1 MKKTRSMK
9 WRLVIPFCLILI
21 FQTIFMMAFLSTGNV
36 AQGLY
41 QTELRSLKKDVENSG
56 LLLEREVLQHWMNDI
71 RSSVTIQTTIQS
83 VLKEEGKKASDISHD
98 WELNERIIGEI
109 MPDVLELLHRS
120 YGNSI
125 YVVLDG
131 PSAQQSAEGHQAGIS
146 VLDTDSSS
154 FAADNSDLQLSR
166 GAAVISKQ
174 FKIPLASD
182 WKLDFDMS
190 EEIGS
195 GFYNPYFLT
204 KGQKLKGNIARF
216 AFLGPISGALQA
228 DTDGVSYSIPLTAED
243 GTVIGVLGGT
253 MLKEQIYSLLKNE
266 LLHKDEDTILML
278 AKRGENETVL
288 TPVLTY
294 GMSFHRSFEGMNGIG
309 GTATRWND
317 IQKTQDQNG
326 DWWYLASKELPVYG
340 RDSAFYRTSWQIV
353 VLRRQS
359 VMRSFYQKLLNGLL
373 SGCAFAMIP
382 GILFALMYGT
392 YFSLPIRRL
401 ICQLRSAEDDSRIHL
416 QPTYISELDELSHA
430 IEYLSADVAESALRI
445 SRILEGSGVPIGV
458 FEYLPDRKKVFC
470 SRTLFELLGLEQT
483 DRDYT
488 YLEETGFRKMMQIL
502 GPGVK
507 EHQDVRLYHLQANG
521 KERYFRL
528 KIVRAENGNETGVL
542 LDVTEELEY
551 QKRLELE
558 RDYDPLTELYNR
570 PAFRRNT
577 LKLLQS
583 GRISCGAM
591 LMWDLDNLKYVND
604 NYGHEMGDRYIRLF
618 ADQLKTLNR
627 YGAVVE
633 RHSGDEFMA
642 FLCGNSEEELR
653 GILCELRTRSCA
665 ASLKVSNQYELP
677 LRASAG
683 VAWYPRQARDF
694 ETLVRYADFAMYM
707 AKHSTKGVLQEFDLE
722 SYQKNSYLLS
732 GQEEINRLLEQ
743 DDVPFAAQPIVCR
756 DGSLYGYELLMRPET
771 RNFKNIQEVLN
782 LAKRQ
787 AKLPQFE
794 RLTWVG
800 AFRWLFTHKAEIPSD
815 CHIFINSIANVS
827 LDPDCMNELLRK
839 YPDFLKHVVV
849 EITEGEAISSR
860 DMEFKMETIRRT
872 GSMIAL
878 DDFGSGYSSEGT
890 LLNMEVNIVKLD
902 MGLVSGIDKNR
913 DKQELAA
920 NLIHYCKERNILVL
934 AEGVER
940 IEEVHT
946 MLLLGADLFQGYY
959 FGRPELEIRPVNPY
973 VIEKMRKLLQK

>member
-36 AQGLY
+36 AQSLY
-41 QTELRSLKKDVENSG
+41 QTEIRSLKKDVENSE

-71 RSSVTIQTTIQS
+71 RSSVTIQTTIQNI
-83 VLKEEGKKASDISHD
+83 LKEEGKEASDISHD
-98 WELNERIIGEI
+98 WELNERIMGEI
-109 MPDVLELLHRS
+109 TPDVLELLHRS

-131 PSAQQSAEGHQAGIS
+131 PSAQRSAEGHQAGIS

-154 FAADNSDLQLSR
+154 FAADNSDLLLSR
-166 GAAVISKQ
+166 GSAVISKQ

-182 WKLDFDMS
+182 WQLDFDMS
-190 EEIGS
+190 EETSS
-195 GFYNPYFLT
+195 GFYNPYFVT
-204 KGQKLKGNIARF
+204 KGQKIKERSACF

-228 DTDGVSYSIPLTAED
+228 DTDGISYSIPLTTED

-266 LLHKDEDTILML
+266 LLHRDANTILML
-278 AKRGENETVL
+278 AKRGEGETVL

-294 GMSFHRSFEGMNGIG
+294 GISFHRSFEEMNGISG
-309 GTATRWND
+309 IATKWND
-317 IQKTQDQNG
+317 IQKTEDQNG
-326 DWWYLASKELPVYG
+326 DWWYLASRELPVYG
-340 RDSAFYRTSWQIV
+340 RDSAFYRTGWQIV

-392 YFSLPIRRL
+392 YFTLPIRRL
-401 ICQLRSAEDDSRIHL
+401 IFQLRSAEDDSRIHL
-416 QPTYISELDELSHA
+416 QPTYISELDELSRA

-458 FEYLPDRKKVFC
+458 FEYLQDRKKVFC

-483 DRDYT
+483 DRDYAF
-488 YLEETGFRKMMQIL
+488 LEEEGFRKMMQIL

-521 KERYFRL
+521 KDRYLRL

-542 LDVTEELEY
+542 LDVTEELEN

-570 PAFRRNT
+570 PAFRRET
-577 LKLLQS
+577 LQLLQS
-583 GRISCGAM
+583 GKISCGAM

-618 ADQLKTLNR
+618 ADQLKTLSR

-642 FLCGNSEEELR
+642 FLCGSSEEEIR
-653 GILCELRTRSCA
+653 GILRELRIRTCA
-665 ASLKVSNQYELP
+665 ASLKVSGQYELP

-683 VAWYPRQARDF
+683 VTWYPRQARDF

-732 GQEEINRLLEQ
+732 GQEEINRLLER
-743 DDVPFAAQPIVCR
+743 DNVPFAAQPIVCR

-800 AFRWLFTHKAEIPSD
+800 ALNWLSARRTEIPSD

-827 LDPDCMNELLRK
+827 LAPDCANELIRK
-839 YPDFLKHVVV
+839 YPDLLKRVVM
-849 EITEGEAISSR
+849 EITEGEAITSH
-860 DMEFKMETIRRT
+860 DMELKTEAIRRS